1 MTGKLKKQIWNVLRL
16 SIPAILT
23 QIATIVMQYI
33 DSAMV
38 GRLGENAIAAIGLV
52 STSTWLFGGIVSS
65 IAIGF
70 SVQIAHACGA
80 KNYTDARIV
89 LRHGL
94 IFSSILAFILL
105 IIGVSLSFPLPVI
118 LKADESIRT
127 DASLYFLIFSI
138 SLPFMQ
144 LNILSSSSLQCSG
157 NMVIPSILNA
167 VMCLLDVVFNL
178 IFIPK
183 FGVLGASIGTGLSVV
198 VISIV
203 MFYFCAIK
211 NKTLNIRIK
220 DKTKYNKL
228 IIKKAIKISSPV
240 AVEQAT
246 RSLAMIVSTGI
257 VAPLGNTAIAANSIA
272 VTAESLC
279 YMPGFGIAEA
289 ATTLVGQEVGKKDYK
304 NAFRYGNLSTMLGCV
319 VMTLMA
325 VIMFFAAPYIFNLLT
340 NAETVSS
347 LATTVLR
354 VGLFAEPLYGVSIV
368 ASGALRGVEDTF
380 VPSILNLLSIWV
392 VRITLSFIL
401 VIPFGLLGVWMA
413 NTIELCVRGIVLLIR
428 QLTSKYYK
436 PKELILTDL

>member
-1 MTGKLKKQIWNVLRL
+1 MNGKLKMQIGNVLRL

-94 IFSSILAFILL
+94 IFSTILAFILL

-127 DASLYFLIFSI
+127 DASLYFLIFSL

-144 LNILSSSSLQCSG
+144 LNMLSSSSLQCSG
-157 NMVIPSILNA
+157 NMVIPSVLNA

-183 FGVLGASIGTGLSVV
+183 LGVLGASIGTGLSVV
-198 VISIV
+198 VTSLV
-203 MFYFCAIK
+203 MFYFCGIK
-211 NKTLNIRIK
+211 NKNLNIRIK
-220 DKTKYNKL
+220 DDTKYNKL

-304 NAFRYGNLSTMLGCV
+304 NAFRYGNLSTMLGCL
-319 VMTLMA
+319 VMSLMA

-340 NAETVSS
+340 NAENVST

-413 NTIELCVRGIVLLIR
+413 NTIELCVRGTVLLIR